1 MQRIETK
8 KRVHKFV
15 VVAAVIVLVCS
26 IWFYKNKH
34 EIQKEDQSLSSLE
47 LDEIA
52 GYYPLNVTE
61 TIDLEELKSFGL
73 PIIIDFGAD
82 SCVPCKE
89 MEPILKTLN
98 EELAGKAIVLFVD
111 VWKFN
116 SLAEGFPIEVIPTQ
130 IFIDAQGN
138 PYMPSENESVQYIQY
153 TYRDTGELAFTAHQG
168 GITEE
173 QLREVLSEMGGTSDD

>member
-1 MQRIETK
+1 MK
-8 KRVHKFV
+8 
-15 VVAAVIVLVCS
+15 
-26 IWFYKNKH
+26 
-34 EIQKEDQSLSSLE
+34 
-47 LDEIA
+47 
-52 GYYPLNVTE
+52 
-61 TIDLEELKSFGL
+61 
-73 PIIIDFGAD
+73 
-82 SCVPCKE
+82 
-89 MEPILKTLN
+89 PILKTLN
-98 EELAGKAIVLFVD
+98 KELAGKAIVLFVD